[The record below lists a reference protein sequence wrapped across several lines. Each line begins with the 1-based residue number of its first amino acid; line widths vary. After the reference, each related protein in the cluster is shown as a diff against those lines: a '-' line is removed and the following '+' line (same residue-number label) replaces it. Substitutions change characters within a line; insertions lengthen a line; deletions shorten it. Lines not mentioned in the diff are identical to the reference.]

1 MMTTAIQEQVVLVN
15 EQDEALGAMEKM
27 EAHRTAS
34 LHRAFSVFVFD
45 DRGRL
50 LLQQRAEGKYHSG
63 GLWTN
68 TCCGHPRPGEEIGA
82 AAKRRL
88 NEEMN
93 ILIDME
99 PRFRFLYRAALD
111 NELHEHEL
119 DHVFFARFSGIPR
132 PDPSEVMA
140 WRYVPVAEVDE
151 ELTRDPDRYTVWF
164 QKCWNE
170 VREHLE
176 R

>member
-1 MMTTAIQEQVVLVN
+1 MATDSQEQVVLVN
-15 EQDEALGAMEKM
+15 EQDETLGSMEKI

-45 DRGRL
+45 DQGRL
-50 LLQQRAEGKYHSG
+50 LLQQRAKEKYHSG

-93 ILIDME
+93 ILIDVH

-119 DHVFFARFSGIPR
+119 DHVFFARFSGIPA
-132 PDPSEVMA
+132 PDPSEVQA
-140 WRYVPVAEVDE
+140 WRYVPIVQVDE
-151 ELTRDPDRYTVWF
+151 ELKRDRDRYTVWF

-170 VREHLE
+170 VRQHLD